1 MGNTWG
7 RGGVDYGWNMQTT
20 VKGAAP
26 TCLLL
31 VVATLALKGSL
42 FFKKKRNFQIFKFE
56 VSLI

>member
-1 MGNTWG
+1 MGNTWE
-7 RGGVDYGWNMQTT
+7 RGGVDYGRNMQTT

-42 FFKKKRNFQIFKFE
+42 FFKKKKKLPDF
-56 VSLI
+56 